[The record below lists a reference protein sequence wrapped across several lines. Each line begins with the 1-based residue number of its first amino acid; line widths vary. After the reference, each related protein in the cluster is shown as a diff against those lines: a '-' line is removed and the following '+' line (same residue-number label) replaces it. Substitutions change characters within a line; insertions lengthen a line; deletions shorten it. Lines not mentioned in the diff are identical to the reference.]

1 MHRLIF
7 ISIFAVNVIFF
18 FIFYLTQKFPTPA
31 ILIHILTLIFLSL
44 WVVNPKKIY
53 SFIQKNRLDLV
64 LIACLFLLALML
76 RLYKVEVIT
85 PGMYGDE
92 VTIAIAGEQV
102 LSSHEFV
109 PFVDVNYGHPT
120 PLLYLEGISTNLF
133 GRTLAAVRLPSILFG
148 VMNVILFY
156 IFLRLF
162 FKRQIA
168 FAVSLILIFSY
179 PHVAVSR
186 LTYEITASLFFQI
199 LAVIFLYLAYKTN
212 NVRYYVG
219 TGLALGAGLYTYV
232 GFRTFT
238 IGLLLVSFVLL
249 MKKKDIV
256 KNKIVYV
263 LLIIVT
269 LFISAAPLLSYSLSH
284 SDSVLARAKS
294 LSVFGQNLPRDEV
307 IKEIQ
312 GATTR
317 LSYVFFPTG
326 DPNPRANPSAVSMF
340 DIVTTIV
347 SLVGLIF
354 LFRINRNLFFI
365 SLFLLITSIVND
377 IFSLERIPEFH
388 YYGLGHPN
396 TLRVAG
402 IIPIVYFWF
411 AYGMQAIKEFFYK
424 ISGQFYHIA
433 FVVVISIILLFNW
446 FSYFSQDSIHQRFY
460 LYNYEFNGVRMLNIA
475 SVINKSSV
483 KEVYL
488 SLSFLTDSRVAYF
501 SRRNAIL
508 KTFKPTSAEQA
519 ISGIQSRELTILDP
533 RLDKNLAQALV
544 DKSQRQSNLF
554 NMQVIT
560 NPLGGIDALVFSR
573 Y

>member
-7 ISIFAVNVIFF
+7 IGIFTVNVIFF
-18 FIFYLTQKFPTPA
+18 FIFYFTQKFPIPA

-44 WVVNPKKIY
+44 WVVKPKKIY
-53 SFIQKNRLDLV
+53 SLIQKNRLDLV

-76 RLYKVEVIT
+76 RLYKADVIT

-92 VTIAIAGEQV
+92 VTIAIAGEQI
-102 LSSHEFV
+102 LSSREFV

-120 PLLYLEGISTNLF
+120 PLLYLEGMATNLF
-133 GRTLAAVRLPSILFG
+133 GRTLTAVRLPSILFG
-148 VMNVILFY
+148 VMSVVLFY
-156 IFLRLF
+156 VFLRLF
-162 FKRQIA
+162 FKRSVA
-168 FAVSLILIFSY
+168 FAVSLVLVFSY

-186 LTYEITASLFFQI
+186 LAYEITASLFFQI

-232 GFRTFT
+232 GFRTFA
-238 IGLLLVSFVLL
+238 IGLLLVSFIIL
-249 MKKKDIV
+249 MKKKDIIR
-256 KNKIVYV
+256 NKIGYF

-269 LFISAAPLLSYSLSH
+269 LFISAVPLLSYSISH

-294 LSVFGQNLPRDEV
+294 LSVFGQNLPKDEV

-317 LSYVFFPTG
+317 LSYVFFFTG
-326 DPNPRANPSAVSMF
+326 DPNPRVNPSAVSMF

-354 LFRINRNLFFI
+354 LFRVNKNLFII
-365 SLFLLITSIVND
+365 SLFLFIPSIVND

-396 TLRVAG
+396 TLRIAG
-402 IIPIVYFWF
+402 IIPIVYFWL
-411 AYGMQAIKEFFYK
+411 AYGMQAIRSFSIKMG
-424 ISGQFYHIA
+424 GQFYHIA
-433 FVVVISIILLFNW
+433 FIFIVGTILLFNW
-446 FSYFSQDSIHQRFY
+446 FFYFSQDSIHQRFY
-460 LYNYEFNGVRMLNIA
+460 LYNYEFNGVKMLNVVD
-475 SVINKSSV
+475 VINKSSI

-488 SLSFLTDSRVAYF
+488 SPSFLTDSRVTYF

-519 ISGIQSRELTILDP
+519 ISAIQSRELTIFDP
-533 RLDKNLAQALV
+533 RLDKTLAQTLV
-544 DKSQRQSNLF
+544 DKSQKQSNLF
-554 NMQVIT
+554 NMQVLV

>member
-7 ISIFAVNVIFF
+7 ISVFVANVIFF
-18 FIFYLTQKFPTPA
+18 FIFYFTQKFTTSV
-31 ILIHILTLIFLSL
+31 ILIHFLVLITLWI
-44 WVVNPKKIY
+44 WAINPKKIY
-53 SFIQKNRLDLV
+53 KSIQKNRLDLV
-64 LIACLFLLALML
+64 FIACLFLLALML
-76 RLYKVEVIT
+76 RLHKVEVIT

-92 VTIAIAGEQV
+92 VTIAIAGEQI
-102 LSSHEFV
+102 LSSREFV
-109 PFVDVNYGHPT
+109 PFVDVNYGHAT
-120 PLLYLEGISTNLF
+120 PLLYLEGISTHLF
-133 GRTLAAVRLPSILFG
+133 GRTLAAVRLPSIVFG
-148 VMNVILFY
+148 AMSIVVFY

-162 FKRQIA
+162 FKKLIA
-168 FAVSLILIFSY
+168 FVTSLVMTFSY

-186 LTYEITASLFFQI
+186 LAFEITASLFFQI
-199 LAVIFLYLAYKTN
+199 LAAIFLYLAYKTN
-212 NVRYYVG
+212 KPKYYMG
-219 TGLALGAGLYTYV
+219 IGLALGAGLYTYV
-232 GFRTFT
+232 GFRTFA
-238 IGLLLVSFVLL
+238 IGLLLVSFILL

-256 KNKIVYV
+256 KNRIVHF
-263 LLIIVT
+263 LLIIVV

-284 SDSVLARAKS
+284 SDPVLARSKS
-294 LSVFGQNLPRDEV
+294 LSVFGQNLPQDEV

-317 LSYVFFPTG
+317 LSYVFFSTG

-354 LFRINRNLFFI
+354 LFRVNRNLFFI
-365 SLFLLITSIVND
+365 SLFLLIPSIVND

-396 TLRVAG
+396 TLRIAG
-402 IIPIVYFWF
+402 IIPIVYFWL
-411 AYGMQAIKEFFYK
+411 AYGMQAIRSFSIKM
-424 ISGQFYHIA
+424 SGQFYHIA
-433 FVVVISIILLFNW
+433 FVFIIGAILLFNW
-446 FSYFSQDSIHQRFY
+446 FFYYSQDSIHQRFY

-488 SLSFLTDSRVAYF
+488 SSSFVTDSRVTYF
-501 SRRNAIL
+501 SRRNAAL

-519 ISGIQSRELTILDP
+519 ILAIQSRELTILDP

-544 DKSQRQSNLF
+544 DESQKQPTPFNL
-554 NMQVIT
+554 QVIT
-560 NPLGGIDALVFSR
+560 NSIGGIDALIFEKK
-573 Y
+573 